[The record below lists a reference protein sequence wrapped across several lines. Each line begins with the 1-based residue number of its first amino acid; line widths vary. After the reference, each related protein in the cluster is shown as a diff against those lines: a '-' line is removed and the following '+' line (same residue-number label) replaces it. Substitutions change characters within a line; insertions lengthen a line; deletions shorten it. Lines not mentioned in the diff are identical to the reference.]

1 MSIKVWTIFLLME
14 TLQCLSPGP
23 AVLFVFAQGL
33 ARGSLASTWASCGI
47 LAANAVY
54 FLLSATGIAAVL
66 AGSRNAFSLI
76 TWIGAGY
83 TMWLGART
91 FVSSGKGL
99 SLASSPKSAVSSTR
113 IFTGGFVLQI
123 SKPGLLVFFVAVL
136 PQFIIP
142 GHSVARQVLI
152 LAVTSISVEFVTLS
166 VYGMLAAQLGK
177 FAVEPRFV
185 KLVNHLSGLMMVVAA
200 LALAKGRL

>member
-1 MSIKVWTIFLLME
+1 MGIKVWTIFLLME

-23 AVLFVFAQGL
+23 AVLFVLSQGL
-33 ARGSLASTWASCGI
+33 ARGALASTWASCGI

-54 FLLSATGIAAVL
+54 LLLSATSVAAVL
-66 AGSRNAFSLI
+66 VGSRNAFSLI
-76 TWIGAGY
+76 TWVGAGY
-83 TMWLGART
+83 TVLLGVRT
-91 FVSSGKGL
+91 VLSSGKGL
-99 SLASSPKSAVSSTR
+99 SLASSAKSDVSSTR
-113 IFTGGFVLQI
+113 LFTGGFVLQI

-152 LAVTSISVEFVTLS
+152 LAVTSIAVEFVILS
-166 VYGMLAAQLGK
+166 LYGMLAAQLGK

-185 KLVNHLSGLMMVVAA
+185 KLANRLAGLMMVVAA
-200 LALAKGRL
+200 LALAKSRL